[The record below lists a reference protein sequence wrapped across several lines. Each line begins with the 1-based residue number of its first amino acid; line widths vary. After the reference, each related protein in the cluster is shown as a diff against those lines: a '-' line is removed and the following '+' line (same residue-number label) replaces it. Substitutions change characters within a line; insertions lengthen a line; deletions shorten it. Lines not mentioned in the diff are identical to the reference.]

1 MIALLAVEWRR
12 VLARRLVRVAAALAV
27 LAVLTAGAIT
37 FLASRD
43 TDAASAARAQAA
55 RQAEVQRCSAG
66 QLQGVPAQVPP
77 EERPRFCE
85 EEFIPPVQDRRFHY
99 EDLPEVLVGTSGF
112 AIILGWLLGASL
124 VGAEWHAGTMATLLT
139 WEPRRVRVLVAKL
152 VAAGALVF
160 ALAVALQ
167 VLLGAAL
174 LPAGL
179 LRGTTDGIDSDW
191 LRSLTGVG
199 LRVAAISVV
208 GATMGFSIA
217 TIGRNTAAALGIAFG
232 YLAIVENAIRG
243 LRPNWTPWLLGDN
256 VVVVITNQTQ
266 SSPLVDRSA
275 LEAAALVAC
284 YTLALMAAAL
294 FAFRRRDVA

>member
-1 MIALLAVEWRR
+1 V
-12 VLARRLVRVAAALAV
+12 
-27 LAVLTAGAIT
+27 
-37 FLASRD
+37 
-43 TDAASAARAQAA
+43 ARAQAA